1 MFTKK
6 YRRNIYIIGMSRG
19 EEFIGYIRA
28 GHTDGIAETT
38 KKIQKAEVSK
48 TEKRGKHRLFQLK
61 KYHSEEFAFK
71 LVEYLEVATVTYYDQ
86 YDDFKRTKK
95 IRRIY
100 IRVKDKTNP
109 LLEPTFLS
117 EYQNN
122 KVGKSFSS
130 SFDIDNALF
139 FSHSHAYS
147 LCIKLNKYFGEKY
160 EFYKDSYYL
169 MVVRDLQPIREL

>member
-1 MFTKK
+1 
-6 YRRNIYIIGMSRG
+6 MSRG
-19 EEFIGYIRA
+19 EEFIGYIKG
-28 GHTDGIAETT
+28 GHTDGIANTT
-38 KKIQKAEVSK
+38 KKIEKAEVSK

-71 LVEYLEVATVTYYDQ
+71 LVECLETATVTFYDQ

-95 IRRIY
+95 IRIIY

-130 SFDIDNALF
+130 SFDIDKALF
-139 FSHSHAYS
+139 FTYSQAYS
-147 LCIKLNKYFGEKY
+147 ICMKLNEYFGEKY

-169 MVVRDLQPIREL
+169 MEVRDLKPIREL

>member
-1 MFTKK
+1 
-6 YRRNIYIIGMSRG
+6 MSRG
-19 EEFIGYIRA
+19 EEFIGYIKG
-28 GHTDGIAETT
+28 GHTDGIANTT
-38 KKIQKAEVSK
+38 KKIEKAEVSK

-71 LVEYLEVATVTYYDQ
+71 LVECLETATVTFYDQ

-130 SFDIDNALF
+130 SFDIDKALF
-139 FSHSHAYS
+139 FTYSQAYS
-147 LCIKLNKYFGEKY
+147 ICMKLNEYFGEKY

-169 MVVRDLQPIREL
+169 MEVRDLKPIREL

>member
-1 MFTKK
+1 
-6 YRRNIYIIGMSRG
+6 MSRG
-19 EEFIGYIRA
+19 EEFIGYIKG
-28 GHTDGIAETT
+28 GHTDGIANTT
-38 KKIQKAEVSK
+38 KKIEKAEVSK

-71 LVEYLEVATVTYYDQ
+71 LVECLETATVTFYDQ
-86 YDDFKRTKK
+86 YDDFKRNKK

-109 LLEPTFLS
+109 LFEPTFLS

-130 SFDIDNALF
+130 SFDIDKALF
-139 FSHSHAYS
+139 FAYS
-147 LCIKLNKYFGEKY
+147 QAYSICMTLNEYFGEKY

-169 MVVRDLQPIREL
+169 MEVRDLKPIREL